1 MQKQQNPDKLN
12 NTTEILHIKDVNSKQ
27 SVSVSR
33 WFEREIITCVSFIV
47 IIDILWQHRPWYRV
61 SQACMKAQAV
71 MVNIF
76 TNINKRNSYLSHQTS
91 KATTTYDV
99 EIPTLG
105 WAQTHTKKYDG
116 VKPVNGISIRPFFF
130 IWISNDNIDINK
142 QKKKT
147 CTHSLPHTITK
158 M

>member
-76 TNINKRNSYLSHQTS
+76 TNINKRNSYLSFQTN
-91 KATTTYDV
+91 KTTTTYDV

-105 WAQTHTKKYDG
+105 WAQTHTKNMMEL
-116 VKPVNGISIRPFFF
+116 KPVNGISISPFFIF
-130 IWISNDNIDINK
+130 GSP
-142 QKKKT
+142 T
-147 CTHSLPHTITK
+147 TI
-158 M
+158 